1 MNNNQHNKNKGD
13 KYEKYIADY
22 YRNKKYLVEEHGK
35 EKGVKDGGIDLIAK
49 KNNEVIFIQCK
60 DWNENNSHKI
70 DHKDI
75 KVLRTDTNDFLEK
88 NPEYK
93 KYKIKMRYTLSGD
106 FIHASAKKHINEC
119 SDDIDYEIIK
129 PDYRENEQKQ
139 YTKKAFNKKKSKQGK
154 EVEKIIIGTIVFIII
169 YTLITP
175 TSKTKQTE
183 PSTSSNKNI
192 IVINEKQKIIKRKEP
207 IKNNKHEKKQK
218 VFKREE
224 RKKIVEKKIDNKQ
237 ICNKKYWKLHKES
250 TKKWWNIY
258 HQNTDMKKS
267 LKKRKLNY
275 SVILKQRI
283 KKTIVDIEKIKKE
296 SCSKEYFNL
305 AHKEKIK
312 LDQIAQENNIL
323 KELMKTNYIQ
333 IEKKEEP
340 YYKNNKKE
348 EREKAKNNLLRQMQ

>member
-1 MNNNQHNKNKGD
+1 MNNNKNKGD

-22 YRNKKYLVEEHGK
+22 YRGKKYLVEEHGK

-60 DWNENNSHKI
+60 DWNENNLHKI

-93 KYKIKMRYTLSGD
+93 KYKIKMRYTLSGN

-119 SDDIDYEIIK
+119 IDNIDYEIIK
-129 PDYRENEQKQ
+129 PNYRKNEQKQ
-139 YTKKAFNKKKSKQGK
+139 HTKKIFNKKKTKQGK
-154 EVEKIIIGTIVFIII
+154 EVEKIIIGTIALALIII
-169 YTLITP
+169 YTLITS

-183 PSTSSNKNI
+183 PSNKNI
-192 IVINEKQKIIKRKEP
+192 IVINKKQKIIEKKEP
-207 IKNNKHEKKQK
+207 IKDNKQEKKQK

-283 KKTIVDIEKIKKE
+283 KKTIVNTEKIKKE

-312 LDQIAQENNIL
+312 LDQITQENNIL

-333 IEKKEEP
+333 IKEEEEP
-340 YYKNNKKE
+340 YYKNNKNK
-348 EREKAKNNLLRQMQ
+348 ERERAKNNLLKQMQN